1 MKSIDGNSCK
11 PAFHHGSI
19 ADWVADGISAIEEL
33 TRGRYAL
40 TSHHLLLALEAL
52 AMEVSNEIAQAAE
65 ASET

>member
-1 MKSIDGNSCK
+1 MKTIDRNSCK
-11 PAFHHGSI
+11 PPFHNGSI

-40 TSHHLLLALEAL
+40 TSQHLLLALEVL

>member
-19 ADWVADGISAIEEL
+19 AEWIADGISAIEEL

-52 AMEVSNEIAQAAE
+52 AMEVSNEVPPAAE

>member
-1 MKSIDGNSCK
+1 MKTIDRNSCK
-11 PAFHHGSI
+11 PPFHNGSI
-19 ADWVADGISAIEEL
+19 AEWIADGISAIEEL

-52 AMEVSNEIAQAAE
+52 ATEVSNEIAQAAE